1 MSWIS
6 KDGRIILINRGIRSF
21 GYGFISILLGIYL
34 KELGFQ
40 PLAIG
45 LLLSAAI
52 IGGAL
57 FTLLTGRYAARHGI
71 RRMLL
76 FSILLSLSGIGI
88 FLTTSNFLFLLFASL
103 IGFISPSGR
112 ELGPF
117 LSLEQAYLPFT
128 VSDTDRTKA
137 FAIWNIIASLSV
149 SLGALTGAFPLL
161 LQSYFGME
169 KLLSFKV
176 MFLFYFILN
185 GAALLL
191 YLKLSEVKFGKE
203 KVELSNQSRRII
215 TKLAFLFGLDSF
227 AGGLVITSIVS
238 LWFYAKFQAP
248 LPTLSALF
256 FAAGLLETLSYYL
269 SGKLAQRFG
278 LINTMVF
285 THIPSS
291 LFLILI
297 PFMPTF
303 YLAAIFLLLR
313 QLFSEM
319 DIPARQS
326 YVVAMVGPEEKP
338 VATSVTNVAKIIAT
352 AFGPTVA
359 TILFLPFAPFVAA
372 GVLKISYDMALYFNF
387 RKLKPPEEESRPE
400 KPTE

>member
-227 AGGLVITSIVS
+227 AGALSSPASSPSGSMPNSRL
-238 LWFYAKFQAP
+238 LCRPYP
-248 LPTLSALF
+248 LS
-256 FAAGLLETLSYYL
+256 
-269 SGKLAQRFG
+269 
-278 LINTMVF
+278 
-285 THIPSS
+285 
-291 LFLILI
+291 
-297 PFMPTF
+297 
-303 YLAAIFLLLR
+303 FLL
-313 QLFSEM
+313 Q
-319 DIPARQS
+319 
-326 YVVAMVGPEEKP
+326 
-338 VATSVTNVAKIIAT
+338 
-352 AFGPTVA
+352 AFWRPSPT
-359 TILFLPFAPFVAA
+359 T
-372 GVLKISYDMALYFNF
+372 F
-387 RKLKPPEEESRPE
+387 RESSPSGSA
-400 KPTE
+400 